1 MAEVQSVSQ
10 KGRELVDLSETAQL
24 DNLEE
29 RINHVNELWEDLS
42 SLAEKRQTTLQHQKK
57 QVSDFEKSVDDLNVW
72 MEGVD
77 KALAELDKNEIDNNY
92 NEAKRQFDVS
102 FLPGL

>member
-24 DNLEE
+24 DNLED

-57 QVSDFEKSVDDLNVW
+57 QVHMVYKTQSLCGISW
-72 MEGVD
+72 MT
-77 KALAELDKNEIDNNY
+77 L
-92 NEAKRQFDVS
+92 RH
-102 FLPGL
+102 

>member
-57 QVSDFEKSVDDLNVW
+57 QVWYCVKITHLSAKYLANNSYTEF
-72 MEGVD
+72 
-77 KALAELDKNEIDNNY
+77 ALFIL
-92 NEAKRQFDVS
+92 S
-102 FLPGL
+102 

>member
-24 DNLEE
+24 DNLED

-57 QVSDFEKSVDDLNVW
+57 QVL
-72 MEGVD
+72 
-77 KALAELDKNEIDNNY
+77 Y
-92 NEAKRQFDVS
+92 
-102 FLPGL
+102 

>member
-24 DNLEE
+24 DNLED

-57 QVSDFEKSVDDLNVW
+57 QVFCLLFKHTTYSRFYQ
-72 MEGVD
+72 
-77 KALAELDKNEIDNNY
+77 I
-92 NEAKRQFDVS
+92 
-102 FLPGL
+102 